1 MGYFQKQIIYCLLVP
16 VFLTLIS
23 TGCQSQNYNYDD
35 FSKIPKI
42 DAHLHYN
49 VDNKALIDQ
58 ARSDDFRL
66 LTINTDYGDF
76 PPIEKQQSIAVKFLN
91 SDPDV
96 IAFAST
102 FHMKGWDDPLWT
114 ESTIKHLDSTLSQGA
129 IAVKFWKNIGMEFR
143 DTSGKMIMIDD
154 PKLDP
159 VFAHL
164 KNLHVTVIGHQ
175 GEPRECWLPFDK
187 MTIKDLK
194 EYYTQHP
201 QYHMYLHP
209 DMPSYEDQ
217 MKARDNMLEKNK
229 DMVFHAAHL
238 ASLEWS
244 VDELAKFFDKFPNA
258 VADIAA
264 RMNQLQYQT
273 KVNRQKVIDFFD
285 KYQDRIL
292 YGTDITFDSTGNYE
306 EFKKEVHNVWLN
318 DWKFL
323 ATDSVMTVRD
333 FDGKFQGLMLPK
345 SIIDKIYHINAERI
359 YPKAWKSKE
368 I

>member
-1 MGYFQKQIIYCLLVP
+1 MKTRNLYYLLLP
-16 VFLTLIS
+16 VFFVLIA
-23 TGCQSQNYNYDD
+23 GCQSRQNYNYDE
-35 FSKIPKI
+35 FSKIPKV

-49 VDNKALIDQ
+49 VDNTALIEQ
-58 ARSDDFRL
+58 ARSDNFKL
-66 LTINTDYGDF
+66 LTINTDYADF
-76 PPIEKQQSIAVKFLN
+76 PPIEKQLSIAKELLKSN
-91 SDPDV
+91 SDV
-96 IAFAST
+96 FAFAST
-102 FHMKGWDDPLWT
+102 FHMSGWDKPEWVDN
-114 ESTIKHLDSTLSQGA
+114 TIKHLDSTLDDGA

-143 DTSGKMIMIDD
+143 DTSGKIIMIDD

-159 VFAHL
+159 IFAHL
-164 KNLHVTVIGHQ
+164 KSKHITVIGHQ

-187 MTIKDLK
+187 MVIKDLK

-201 QYHMYLHP
+201 QFHMFMHP

-217 MKARDNMLEKNK
+217 MQARDNMLEKNK
-229 DMVFHAAHL
+229 DMIFQAAHL

-244 VDELAKFFDKFPNA
+244 IDEMAKFFDKFPNA

-306 EFKKEVHNVWLN
+306 EVKNEVHKGWLN

-323 ATDSVMTVRD
+323 ATDSIMTVRD
-333 FDGKFQGLMLPK
+333 FDGQFQGLMLPK
-345 SIIDKIYHINAERI
+345 SIIDKIYHLNAERI
-359 YPKAWKSKE
+359 YPTAWDRKKS
-368 I
+368 

>member
-1 MGYFQKQIIYCLLVP
+1 MII
-16 VFLTLIS
+16 S
-23 TGCQSQNYNYDD
+23 GCQPQQNYNYDE
-35 FSKIPKI
+35 FSKIPKV

-49 VDNKALIDQ
+49 VDNTALIEQ
-58 ARSDDFRL
+58 ARSDNFKL
-66 LTINTDYGDF
+66 LTINTDYADF
-76 PPIEKQQSIAVKFLN
+76 PPIEKQLSIAIELLKSN
-91 SDPDV
+91 PDV
-96 IAFAST
+96 FAFAST
-102 FHMKGWDDPLWT
+102 FYMNGWDDSDWIDN
-114 ESTIKHLDSTLSQGA
+114 TIKHLDSTLIDGA

-143 DTSGKMIMIDD
+143 DKSGKMVMIDD

-164 KNLHVTVIGHQ
+164 KDKHITVIGHQ

-187 MTIKDLK
+187 MVIKDLK

-201 QYHMYLHP
+201 QFHMFMHP

-217 MKARDNMLEKNK
+217 MQARDNMLEKNK
-229 DMVFHAAHL
+229 DMVFQAAHL

-244 VDELAKFFDKFPNA
+244 IDELAKFFDKFPNA
-258 VADIAA
+258 SADIAA

-273 KVNRQKVIDFFD
+273 KLNRQKVIDFFN

-306 EFKKEVHNVWLN
+306 EVKNEVHRVWLN

-323 ATDSVMTVRD
+323 ATDSTMTIRD
-333 FDGKFQGLMLPK
+333 FDGQFRGLILPK
-345 SIIDKIYHINAERI
+345 SIIDKIYHLNAERI
-359 YPKAWKSKE
+359 YPNAWKKS
-368 I
+368 

>member
-1 MGYFQKQIIYCLLVP
+1 MEYFHKQKIYYLLLLPGFFALVAA
-16 VFLTLIS
+16 
-23 TGCQSQNYNYDD
+23 GCQSQNYNYDD
-35 FSKIPKI
+35 FSRIPKI

-49 VDNKALIDQ
+49 VDNTALIEQ
-58 ARSDDFRL
+58 ARSDNFKL
-66 LTINTDYGDF
+66 LAINTDYADF
-76 PPIEKQQSIAVKFLN
+76 PPIEKQLSIASTLLHSN
-91 SDPDV
+91 SDV
-96 IAFAST
+96 FAFAST
-102 FHMKGWDDPLWT
+102 FHMSGWDNPGWV
-114 ESTIKHLDSTLSQGA
+114 ESTIKHLDSTFDRGA

-143 DTSGKMIMIDD
+143 DSSGKLIMIDD

-159 VFAHL
+159 VFTHL
-164 KNLHVTVIGHQ
+164 KNLHITVIGHQ

-187 MTIKDLK
+187 MVIKDLK

-201 QYHMYLHP
+201 QFHMFLHP
-209 DMPSYEDQ
+209 DMPGYEDQ

-229 DMVFHAAHL
+229 DMRFQAAHL

-258 VADIAA
+258 TADIAA

-273 KVNRQKVIDFFD
+273 KVNRQKVIDFFN

-306 EFKKEVHNVWLN
+306 EVKKEVHNVWLN

-333 FDGKFQGLMLPK
+333 FEGKFQCLMLPK
-345 SIIDKIYHINAERI
+345 TIIDKIYHLNAARL
-359 YPKAWKSKE
+359 YPNAWTRK